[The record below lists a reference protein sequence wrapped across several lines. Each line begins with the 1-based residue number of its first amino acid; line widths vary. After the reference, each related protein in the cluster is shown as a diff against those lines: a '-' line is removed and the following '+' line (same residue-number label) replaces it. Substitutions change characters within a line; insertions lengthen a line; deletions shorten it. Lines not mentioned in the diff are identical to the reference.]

1 MMLLFAGISLYS
13 MGLGFYI
20 YLRAG
25 VRHSSRMDLQ
35 GKASFNME
43 GVSGMK
49 MLLGLLQFFIILPL
63 IIIGFLLPVPHGA
76 ALVVGSTGLVFL
88 LNHRRWTRKLGQR
101 LEARKHINLA
111 LYREK

>member
-1 MMLLFAGISLYS
+1 
-13 MGLGFYI
+13 
-20 YLRAG
+20 
-25 VRHSSRMDLQ
+25 MDLQ

-49 MLLGLLQFFIILPL
+49 MLLGLLQFLIILPL
-63 IIIGFLLPVPHGA
+63 VIIGFLLPVPHGA
-76 ALVVGSTGLVFL
+76 ALLVGITGIVFL
-88 LNHRRWTRKLGQR
+88 VNHRRWTRKLGQR